1 MLAERFRTQWTAAR
15 PLVASAPRP
24 STRAIFP
31 AASGAADLRV
41 LRCRPA
47 SRTGRRCSARPQHS
61 DSGRGSGRVRK
72 DAGIEDV
79 RLHGLRHAMA
89 SHAVMSG
96 VPAPV
101 VSRLLGHSN
110 VRMAL
115 RYARLADR
123 DIEEAT

>member
-1 MLAERFRTQWTAAR
+1 M
-15 PLVASAPRP
+15 
-24 STRAIFP
+24 
-31 AASGAADLRV
+31 
-41 LRCRPA
+41 
-47 SRTGRRCSARPQHS
+47 
-61 DSGRGSGRVRK
+61 RK

-96 VPAPV
+96 APAPV

-115 RYARLADR
+115 RYAHVADR
-123 DIEEAT
+123 DIEEATERTGQAMAQLMELDTQLYPLDASSGRSSG